1 MLSSIIWAEQ
11 DNRIAFDDYSFVE
24 ALDIK
29 NLININRGKKIGEKE
44 NELCE
49 FFSVCPD
56 TLELRQELFEE
67 LLNDKTLFEKLDS
80 SFESLANIYALQNQ
94 KDTAENNEKLLYS
107 VREIEAYVEYLTKMK
122 DIFHSVNVKSKALKV
137 LWELLK
143 PLCEG
148 DDFDTLCKAV
158 EKQSHEI
165 KNIKS
170 ITVGVN
176 LDSQLRPSEA
186 GVLTINEQSFVSGDY
201 LNKLLRLDFG
211 NDNFYCPAPLLP
223 LNHKLTNEEFYII
236 RTSINSAMNKV
247 LSSSLKSWSGIIK
260 KHIIN
265 NLRHLSNI
273 LYEWTFVSVCTKV
286 LYELTELGFAVCKP
300 GLADS
305 DEVIGLYHPVLAM
318 SALSKN
324 DVVKNALCFDKQH
337 SIYILTGPNQ
347 GGKSI
352 YTQSVGIMYAML
364 HLGLLLPANKAVLR
378 LVDNIFVHFVD
389 IRKRSY
395 VHGRLSDE
403 CNKIQSINKFI
414 TKDSLFLFDE
424 ALSSTNAAEAVAI
437 STEIITAYLEIGS
450 KGIFATHFHE
460 LCDLSEE
467 YEGIDNLTAQIDEDS
482 HKRIFKIVRGN
493 GGKSYASDIA
503 QAFGLTKDE
512 IVKNAKAARTAE
524 NA

>member
-44 NELCE
+44 NDLCE

-94 KDTAENNEKLLYS
+94 KDTVENNEKLLYS
-107 VREIEAYVEYLTKMK
+107 VREIEAYVEYLAKMK

-165 KNIKS
+165 RNIKS

-223 LNHKLTNEEFYII
+223 
-236 RTSINSAMNKV
+236 
-247 LSSSLKSWSGIIK
+247 
-260 KHIIN
+260 
-265 NLRHLSNI
+265 
-273 LYEWTFVSVCTKV
+273 
-286 LYELTELGFAVCKP
+286 
-300 GLADS
+300 
-305 DEVIGLYHPVLAM
+305 
-318 SALSKN
+318 
-324 DVVKNALCFDKQH
+324 
-337 SIYILTGPNQ
+337 
-347 GGKSI
+347 
-352 YTQSVGIMYAML
+352 
-364 HLGLLLPANKAVLR
+364 
-378 LVDNIFVHFVD
+378 
-389 IRKRSY
+389 
-395 VHGRLSDE
+395 
-403 CNKIQSINKFI
+403 
-414 TKDSLFLFDE
+414 
-424 ALSSTNAAEAVAI
+424 
-437 STEIITAYLEIGS
+437 
-450 KGIFATHFHE
+450 
-460 LCDLSEE
+460 
-467 YEGIDNLTAQIDEDS
+467 
-482 HKRIFKIVRGN
+482 
-493 GGKSYASDIA
+493 
-503 QAFGLTKDE
+503 
-512 IVKNAKAARTAE
+512 
-524 NA
+524 

>member
-1 MLSSIIWAEQ
+1 MLKSIIWAEH
-11 DNRIAFDDYSFVE
+11 DNKIAFDDYCFVE

-29 NLININRGKKIGEKE
+29 NLININRGKIIGEKE
-44 NELCE
+44 TELCE
-49 FFSVCPD
+49 FFSIYPD

-67 LLNDKTLFEKLDS
+67 LLANSSLFEKLDA
-80 SFESLANIYALQNQ
+80 SFKKLLNIYALQKQ
-94 KDTAENNEKLLYS
+94 KDVADNNEKLLYS
-107 VREIEAYVEYLTKMK
+107 VREIEFYVEYLLEIKNVFLNH
-122 DIFHSVNVKSKALKV
+122 DVKSKALNI
-137 LWELLK
+137 LWEMMK

-148 DDFDTLCKAV
+148 DDFDILCQAV

-165 KNIKS
+165 RNIKS
-170 ITVGVN
+170 VTIGVN
-176 LDSQLRPSEA
+176 LDSQFNPLEA
-186 GVLTINEQSFVSGDY
+186 GVLTINEQSFVSGEY

-211 NDNFYCPAPLLP
+211 NDNYYCPAPLLL
-223 LNHKLTNEEFYII
+223 LNHKLSNVEMGII

-247 LSSSLKSWSGIIK
+247 LAASLRSWSSIVK

-265 NLRHLSNI
+265 NLQDLSNI
-273 LYEWTFVSVCTKV
+273 LYEWNFVSACTKA
-286 LYELTELGFAVCKP
+286 LYKLTDSGFAVCKP
-300 GLADS
+300 GLGDS
-305 DEVIGLYHPVLAM
+305 DEVTGLYHPVLTL
-318 SALSKN
+318 SAISKN
-324 DVVKNALCFDKQH
+324 DVVKNDLCFDKQR

-364 HLGLLLPANKAVLR
+364 HLGLLLPAKRACLK

-395 VHGRLSDE
+395 SQGRLSDE
-403 CNKIQSINKFI
+403 CNRIQNINKFI

-467 YEGIDNLTAQIDEDS
+467 YEGIDNLTVQIDEVS
-482 HKRIFKIVRGN
+482 HKRIFKVVRGN

-512 IVKNAKAARTAE
+512 IVKNAKAAQTAE